1 MVEME
6 RKTKARH
13 VFSDKV
19 KRAAHLL
26 LFRRGK
32 LPGAKDWELRAR
44 LGDDYEEV
52 LRQLNELLDSVDLEV
67 KNIGSTI
74 GVPSFG
80 ETLTPESRYVVTLKG
95 TVSLREAR
103 MCGWRID
110 SLAGLA
116 ITMAYLVSKQGKAS
130 RKEVERILA
139 RKLGRWRAMGM
150 IDAFVRAGYL
160 GEDESGMLYLD
171 WRTRAEID
179 LKTLMSVL
187 AEARFE

>member
-1 MVEME
+1 ME
-6 RKTKARH
+6 RKAKAKR
-13 VFSDKV
+13 FFGDKV

-44 LGDDYEEV
+44 LGEDYEEI
-52 LRQLNELLDSVDLEV
+52 LRQLNELLDNADLEV
-67 KNIGSTI
+67 KSIGSTA
-74 GVPSFG
+74 GVASFG
-80 ETLTPESRYVVTLKG
+80 ETLRPESRYVATLKG
-95 TVSLREAR
+95 TISLREAR

-116 ITMAYLVSKQGKAS
+116 VAVAYVVSKQGKAL
-130 RKEVERILA
+130 RKEVEKILA
-139 RKLGRWRAMGM
+139 RKFGKWRAMAM
-150 IDAFVRAGYL
+150 TDAYSRAGYF

-171 WRTRAEID
+171 WRTRAEVD
-179 LKTLMSVL
+179 LRALMSAL